1 MNNPEFEK
9 AAAEAKQKLSQ
20 MIDSYIEELDRETS
34 SPNGFPTI
42 DQIEKTWGN
51 LNSETS
57 RLYAEI
63 TGKAISQINERKLV
77 RSKKENMRRK
87 E

>member
-1 MNNPEFEK
+1 MSNPEFEK
-9 AAAEAKQKLSQ
+9 AAIEAKQKLSQ
-20 MIDSYIEELDRETS
+20 MIDSYMEELDRETS

-57 RLYAEI
+57 RLYAEL
-63 TGKAISQINERKLV
+63 TEKAISQINERKLIQ
-77 RSKKENMRRK
+77 SKKESMQRR

>member
-9 AAAEAKQKLSQ
+9 AAIEAKQKLSQ
-20 MIDSYIEELDRETS
+20 MIDSYMEELDRETS

-42 DQIEKTWGN
+42 DQIEETWGN

-57 RLYAEI
+57 RLYAEL
-63 TGKAISQINERKLV
+63 TEKAISQINERKLIQ
-77 RSKKENMRRK
+77 SKKESMQRR

>member
-9 AAAEAKQKLSQ
+9 AAIEAKQKLSQ
-20 MIDSYIEELDRETS
+20 MIDSYMEELDRETS

-57 RLYAEI
+57 RLYAEL
-63 TGKAISQINERKLV
+63 TEKAISQINERKLIQ
-77 RSKKENMRRK
+77 SKKENMQRK